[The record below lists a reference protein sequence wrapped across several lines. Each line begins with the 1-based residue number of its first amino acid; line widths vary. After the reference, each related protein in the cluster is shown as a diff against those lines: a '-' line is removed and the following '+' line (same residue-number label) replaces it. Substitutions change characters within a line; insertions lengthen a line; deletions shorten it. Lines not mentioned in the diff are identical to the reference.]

1 MFKGLCCCFGN
12 KKPAIKEPLI
22 KIEDIYDNV
31 EPKYRTLSE
40 AIENKKVDWQVYEE
54 PESKEEYYRAL
65 GEAVYLKQKFIGK

>member
-1 MFKGLCCCFGN
+1 MYKELCCCF
-12 KKPAIKEPLI
+12 KKSKKKIKEQLI